1 MSALFKPAGQLKK
14 LFGDLPEIPVE
25 AGTTVRET
33 LVSLSVSP
41 DIIAGVIVNGDLLD
55 KDYSIQE
62 GDVIKLMAV
71 MGGGSC

>member
-1 MSALFKPAGQLKK
+1 MSALFKPAGQLKSY
-14 LFGDLPEIPVE
+14 FGNLPEIPVE

-33 LVSLSVSP
+33 LVSLAVSP

-62 GDVIKLMAV
+62 GDVIKLFSV